1 MAAGLDHAGQFTIE
15 KLDLITSS
23 GLRVDLITTVMG
35 ITLFEDI
42 HSMTI
47 TGTVAIQDS
56 VNLASIGPLI
66 GQEYLHLKIR
76 TPFKD
81 ENEDNTID
89 FSENA
94 FIVHQISKRERFKE
108 GVQGIVLSI
117 VSQELVKNQ
126 RLKIMH
132 SFTDTWSNIV
142 EKMITGTSYLN
153 SKKKL
158 QIESTAGIKKFVAP
172 NIRPLDIVIMAMK
185 QSVSQYK
192 GEPTY
197 LFYETLKGFNFRTLT
212 SLYNDAP
219 LMEFAAMQPGTNI
232 IRQGQPGAGAIDVSQ
247 ELRTILSYEI
257 ISNSD
262 SIVNYRTGMYGS
274 KLITHDIIGKN
285 YATAQYN
292 YHDNWDKESHIVSGV
307 TEGKVEYPIVSDLA
321 VTDRGERVSD
331 FPARTFMLPTSLTGG
346 VDSQHT
352 TENNTNPYMAYD
364 PHKWLQRRNSQMIQ
378 LNNALQV
385 NLEVNGQTLINVGDK
400 IELNLPY
407 SAAIKNI
414 EEGVYDKLYRGPF
427 LIKKIRHDFTFTEN
441 PKHKMTMQVVKDSL
455 EQKLDDTGPSEPSAS
470 LAKPVE
476 EYSYN

>member
-1 MAAGLDHAGQFTIE
+1 MAAGLEHAGQFTIE

-307 TEGKVEYPIVSDLA
+307 TEGK
-321 VTDRGERVSD
+321 
-331 FPARTFMLPTSLTGG
+331 
-346 VDSQHT
+346 
-352 TENNTNPYMAYD
+352 
-364 PHKWLQRRNSQMIQ
+364 
-378 LNNALQV
+378 
-385 NLEVNGQTLINVGDK
+385 
-400 IELNLPY
+400 
-407 SAAIKNI
+407 
-414 EEGVYDKLYRGPF
+414 
-427 LIKKIRHDFTFTEN
+427 
-441 PKHKMTMQVVKDSL
+441 
-455 EQKLDDTGPSEPSAS
+455 
-470 LAKPVE
+470 
-476 EYSYN
+476 